1 MLSDLQKIGVA
12 PLPRSGQVSAVVQ
25 LSPESDE
32 KGVAPETHELKQGLL
47 EELHQS
53 EMGSIKEEGIMEE
66 IREEPVKKNGSNC
79 STKDKADRETE
90 ELKVEKENGDTER
103 LANNKR
109 TEIID
114 QEYPQNNENQREG
127 ITFKEEGQTE
137 GAGINIHSEK
147 VNEEAERKQQEKGEK
162 QSNEFGSM
170 DENAAMKNTKTK
182 SRPLS
187 IKEIWKER
195 EEREKQLGLGSPDVN
210 AKTSG
215 KLVCRAGVPRLSI
228 KGKMNTISS
237 VGGSSLVTNLSESN
251 LGHGTKY
258 SADKV
263 VTLSGMRVEDLKRL
277 WEERG
282 EKNIPSPRK
291 KYSRPS
297 LNLSGLL
304 DLGTSA
310 HSSSGTMKGEDERR
324 DASRKLKQ
332 QLEILKPMFADMDN
346 RQPSLIHAIV
356 LSTKQYLTFAQTAAS
371 HIILEVRKNEVT
383 NLCHEVGALMLEFA
397 RLYRLQDS
405 SLEDLYDFCSEF
417 IVKAEELVL
426 KVNEVDLAGDKESIE
441 FNSCGGLSADVAVVE
456 QSCRNGGSKALLEQW
471 RNKLVLQLV
480 RPYSEHVKHITEF
493 LTSVIAYIKQM
504 GSQIPTNHT
513 QVLLMYCQVSLSC
526 PYGTARR
533 DTHVSISAISNSR
546 SRVCAP

>member
-12 PLPRSGQVSAVVQ
+12 PLPRSGQVSAVIQ
-25 LSPESDE
+25 LSHENDE
-32 KGVAPETHELKQGLL
+32 KATPETQLKQGL

-53 EMGSIKEEGIMEE
+53 EMESIKEEGIMEE
-66 IREEPVKKNGSNC
+66 IREEPVETNGSNC
-79 STKDKADRETE
+79 STKDKADHVHETE
-90 ELKVEKENGDTER
+90 EMKVEKDGDTER
-103 LANNKR
+103 TANNEC
-109 TEIID
+109 TEII
-114 QEYPQNNENQREG
+114 ECPQNNENQREG
-127 ITFKEEGQTE
+127 ITFKEEDQTE
-137 GAGINIHSEK
+137 GAGINVEQNEK
-147 VNEEAERKQQEKGEK
+147 KFNEEAQRGQQEKGEK
-162 QSNEFGSM
+162 QSKEFGSI
-170 DENAAMKNTKTK
+170 DENAAMKSTKTK
-182 SRPLS
+182 SRPLT

-195 EEREKQLGLGSPDVN
+195 EEREKQLGLGSLDVN

-228 KGKMNTISS
+228 KGKMSTISS
-237 VGGSSLVTNLSESN
+237 AGGSSLVTDLSESK
-251 LGHGTKY
+251 LSHGTKY

-310 HSSSGTMKGEDERR
+310 YSSSGTMKEEDERR

-356 LSTKQYLTFAQTAAS
+356 LSTKQFLTFAQNAAS
-371 HIILEVRKNEVT
+371 HIILEVKKNEVT

-405 SLEDLYDFCSEF
+405 SLEDLYNFCSEF

-426 KVNEVDLAGDKESIE
+426 KVSGVDLAGDKDSIE
-441 FNSCGGLSADVAVVE
+441 FNCCGGLSADVAVVE

-493 LTSVIAYIKQM
+493 LTSVVAYIKQM
-504 GSQIPTNHT
+504 APQIPTNHT

-526 PYGTARR
+526 PYGYCSST
-533 DTHVSISAISNSR
+533 THVSISAISNSR